1 MHIFSHILKSVILGV
16 GFNWW
21 HQKVDEICHSEG
33 LDNPANICIWI
44 FSKLGVKE
52 EKGDKVITY
61 MQKKKQPFTLTSISD
76 KINNKKFYL
85 VKPET
90 S

>member
-1 MHIFSHILKSVILGV
+1 
-16 GFNWW
+16 
-21 HQKVDEICHSEG
+21 
-33 LDNPANICIWI
+33 
-44 FSKLGVKE
+44 
-52 EKGDKVITY
+52 

-85 VKPET
+85 VKLEM